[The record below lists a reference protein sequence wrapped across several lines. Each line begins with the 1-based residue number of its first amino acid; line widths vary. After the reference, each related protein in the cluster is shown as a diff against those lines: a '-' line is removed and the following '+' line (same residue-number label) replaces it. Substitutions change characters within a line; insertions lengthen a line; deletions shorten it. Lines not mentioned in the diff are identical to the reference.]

1 MISLLNLEPLDY
13 SKNAADI
20 LKDFCLINNG
30 PMNRKKLINEI
41 NLYEILIVR
50 LSHQID
56 KEIINAGKKLKVICS
71 ATTGLNHIDID
82 HAYKKNISILSLK
95 GEYKFLDK
103 IHATA
108 EHTWA
113 LIMSLK
119 RKINEASISV
129 TLDKWE
135 RDSFKG
141 SELNGSTIGIVGYGR
156 IGKKIANY
164 AKSFGM
170 NVLVYDKY
178 EVFDSRVIQEKSLS
192 NLLSKSDIVSIHV
205 PLNEKTFNMFSIKQ
219 FQKMKKNS
227 ILVNTSRGE
236 IINENDLIE
245 SLEKKYFYGAALDV
259 IQNEVGFKNHGNSAI
274 VEYAKKNNRLLITPH
289 IGGATYESMEK
300 TEVYMANKI
309 KDFLKM
315 NLI

>member
-1 MISLLNLEPLDY
+1 
-13 SKNAADI
+13 
-20 LKDFCLINNG
+20 
-30 PMNRKKLINEI
+30 
-41 NLYEILIVR
+41 
-50 LSHQID
+50 
-56 KEIINAGKKLKVICS
+56 
-71 ATTGLNHIDID
+71 
-82 HAYKKNISILSLK
+82 
-95 GEYKFLDK
+95 
-103 IHATA
+103 
-108 EHTWA
+108 
-113 LIMSLK
+113 
-119 RKINEASISV
+119 
-129 TLDKWE
+129 
-135 RDSFKG
+135 
-141 SELNGSTIGIVGYGR
+141 VGYGR

-170 NVLVYDKY
+170 DVLVYDKY

-192 NLLSKSDIVSIHV
+192 NLLSKSDIVSIHL
-205 PLNEKTFNMFSIKQ
+205 PLNEKTINMFSIEQ

-259 IQNEVGFKNHGNSAI
+259 IQNEVGFKNHGNSTI

-309 KDFLKM
+309 KDFYK
-315 NLI
+315 N